1 MRKAL
6 AVGVGAAALLGGT
19 EAFAPHAGGLSR
31 ARGGAPASACEV
43 GAVPAHRAANG
54 RRTRTPAL
62 RMGLGDMFKDAFSNN
77 PNIPT
82 AKAVGPGSPGFSV
95 AKPQEPRTRR
105 SKGTETLEEPEPEPP
120 ALAAVWQQATDP
132 ASGNPYWFLTR
143 CVLPENC
150 ARAPASA
157 AASPRPCPARRV
169 QALVSRAGYM

>member
-1 MRKAL
+1 MRKVL
-6 AVGVGAAALLGGT
+6 TVGVGAAVLIGGV
-19 EAFAPHAGGLSR
+19 EAFSPNAGL
-31 ARGGAPASACEV
+31 ARGGMGAPASACEV
-43 GAVPAHRAANG
+43 GAVPAHRAASV

-62 RMGLGDMFKDAFSNN
+62 RMGLGDMFKDAFSNS

-120 ALAAVWQQATDP
+120 SPAAVWQQATDP
-132 ASGNPYWFLTR
+132 ASGNPYWSLTQ
-143 CVLPENC
+143 CVLPDYN

-157 AASPRPCPARRV
+157 AASPRPCPARQV
-169 QALVSRAGYM
+169 PH